1 MPTAQDK
8 EAAIS
13 RLLTHL
19 DGEITTVAILAKK
32 TGVTTRSVYR
42 YVREL
47 RDQGVPIRSSRGVG
61 TMLRKTK

>member
-1 MPTAQDK
+1 MPTIQNK

-13 RLLTHL
+13 RLLSHFGDEL
-19 DGEITTVAILAKK
+19 TTMPILARKM
-32 TGVTTRSVYR
+32 GVSTRSVYR

-61 TMLRKTK
+61 TMLKRRK